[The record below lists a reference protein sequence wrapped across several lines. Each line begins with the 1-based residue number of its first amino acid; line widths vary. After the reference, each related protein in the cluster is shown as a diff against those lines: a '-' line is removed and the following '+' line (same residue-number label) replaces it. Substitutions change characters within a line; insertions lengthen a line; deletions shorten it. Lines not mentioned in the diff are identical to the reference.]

1 MESLKILRRAM
12 APDPHSTA
20 YGCKT
25 NILVAT
31 FIAHMLICS
40 SICCIIYTINSVS
53 FCVEG
58 VDDGKKCSKA
68 RESIKDHFTMLTT
81 SFPMDNLLADLYS
94 KDVINDDEKE
104 VIKHEKLRKEK
115 VNFLFDE
122 VIIPDLKNDG
132 STKFDSLIKVMKD
145 SDDHTAKHLANK
157 LLEGT

>member
-53 FCVEG
+53 FCVDG
-58 VDDGKKCSKA
+58 VEKCSKA
-68 RESIKDHFTMLTT
+68 LKNIKTH
-81 SFPMDNLLADLYS
+81 N
-94 KDVINDDEKE
+94 K
-104 VIKHEKLRKEK
+104 KLR
-115 VNFLFDE
+115 NY
-122 VIIPDLKNDG
+122 
-132 STKFDSLIKVMKD
+132 KFSY
-145 SDDHTAKHLANK
+145 
-157 LLEGT
+157 G